1 MSYIGIMKTNAKVR
15 FACSGPVMDLWEAM
29 SARYETRVVGGF
41 VRDCVMGVKPKDMDF
56 CTTATPDEM
65 IAFAEE
71 FGYRVEPTGMQHGTV
86 SFIINGEAF
95 EFTTLRID
103 TDCDGRHATV
113 QFTTDFEADA
123 ARRDFT
129 MNAMSMDADG
139 NIFDYF
145 DGMMDMSCGIIR
157 FVGSADERIRE
168 DFLRVLR
175 FFRFAARFNTDMD
188 LEACR
193 AFTSSE
199 VHEGLAKVSK
209 ERVWAEVS
217 KMMAADGRKRSIEM
231 MFATG
236 VAQAIGMEMNTQAV
250 ASISRGDDSL
260 SRMVGFVGDDALAFC
275 RDWKMSV
282 DERRK
287 IVFLSQFANGVSER
301 RFAEMVLD
309 GVSRDHLVSLASLH
323 DADLLPLLD
332 QAWPK
337 FPVTGQML
345 LDSGMKP
352 GAQVGVTLKAM
363 RDAWKNETLKG
374 LPR

>member
-1 MSYIGIMKTNAKVR
+1 MRTNAKVR
-15 FACSGPVMDLWEAM
+15 FSCSGPVMDLWEAM
-29 SARYETRVVGGF
+29 SARHETRVVGGF
-41 VRDCVMGVKPKDMDF
+41 VRDVVMGVKPKDMDF

-129 MNAMSMDADG
+129 FNAMSMDAEG

-145 DGMMDMSCGIIR
+145 GGMQDVKDKVVR
-157 FVGSADERIRE
+157 FVGSAEERINE

-175 FFRFAARFNTDMD
+175 FFRFAARFETKMDM
-188 LEACR
+188 EACK
-193 AFTSSE
+193 AFSNES
-199 VHEGLAKVSK
+199 VHAGLAKVSR

-217 KMMAADGRKRSIEM
+217 KMMNCPGRRQAVEM

-236 VAQAIGMEMNTQAV
+236 VAHAIGMGVNEKA
-250 ASISRGDDSL
+250 ASSMPFGDDHCAV
-260 SRMVGFVGDDALAFC
+260 MVGFCGDDVVGFC
-275 RDWKMSV
+275 RDMKVSNEERNKM
-282 DERRK
+282 
-287 IVFLSQFANGVSER
+287 VFLFKNFPNTTKSQFAGMMIDGER
-301 RFAEMVLD
+301 
-309 GVSRDHLVSLASLH
+309 RDHLVSLARMKS
-323 DADLLPLLD
+323 DPTWMEMLD
-332 QAWPK
+332 QPVPV

-352 GAQVGVTLKAM
+352 GFQMGQVLKAM
-363 RDAWKNETLKG
+363 REAWKAEMVKG
-374 LPR
+374 MVK